1 MGQFQYELAI
11 EDFSR
16 ICLTA
21 DDLRR
26 SLSRKTAGPYSSSH
40 DLHVLVSPSAPAAPS
55 PQPPQSPEPEPEA
68 ATPAAA
74 AAAAA
79 ASAAAA
85 HPPPHRRRH
94 HQRHVVRLVI
104 FDFDSTLFRSPLP
117 NADLWAGPLRGR
129 ITSDCGWFTDPRTL
143 EAPYVPDVP
152 GDAWWHAET
161 VDRVFEA
168 LAREDTLTVLLTGRR
183 HDLFS
188 KRIEDMCR
196 RKSPRPL
203 SFDLFFFRE
212 GHDPQAGR
220 HHPTTLDFKLAVLD
234 RLLETFT
241 TLKHVEFYDDRE
253 RHLKLFQQQIESLVT
268 AQRLQTYAMHHVV
281 HEKTLEQHIPPALE
295 RALVMD
301 MIESCNRRIHQA
313 RAREKQVADAA
324 NAAAASANA
333 AAAADT
339 AADAGIPRSSSPV
352 NMDPAQDGAAADG
365 GSAAAGSSSSS
376 DCQRRSPSPQDS
388 GVHRRVSISI
398 FRNLIEA
405 VETVRSTVVRLDD
418 ASRAALLERFP
429 VPARWQPKADH
440 VTVSLGAAPD
450 DVVAAMGGLGAR
462 VSFWAVDV
470 GEIEG
475 SVRAVRVLGEAAP
488 GARALVTCKPTAY
501 VTLCVAPRGIARQA
515 LDISAWQPIGEPV
528 PLTGTLEHVMIM
540 DLKPAPPRAAV
551 TPKDV
556 SIGALVKKHHPELR
570 GRMIGA
576 ACAVIEQWMSKTFI
590 ENLEANRANIEFF
603 ILSPDF
609 AALLE
614 EQRARLPASAAG
626 SRMGSTSEALAQ
638 PQQPQTSSQ

>member
-40 DLHVLVSPSAPAAPS
+40 DLHVL
-55 PQPPQSPEPEPEA
+55 
-68 ATPAAA
+68 
-74 AAAAA
+74 
-79 ASAAAA
+79 
-85 HPPPHRRRH
+85 
-94 HQRHVVRLVI
+94 RHVVRLVI

-313 RAREKQVADAA
+313 RAREK
-324 NAAAASANA
+324 
-333 AAAADT
+333 
-339 AADAGIPRSSSPV
+339 
-352 NMDPAQDGAAADG
+352 
-365 GSAAAGSSSSS
+365 
-376 DCQRRSPSPQDS
+376 QDS